1 MKRKVIA
8 LVLTACMAL
17 GLCACGGSSSSST
30 QTDKPAETEAA
41 ETAGAEEST
50 EEATGDS
57 AEAAGGVNTDVSG
70 KVVIYT
76 SMYED
81 IIDDME
87 KELNPDLHREN
98 LKAFSWLLSQLKT
111 APDLWAA
118 WGTIIE
124 KRPYLPGCVLDMA
137 DTGKKFGARW
147 FTAGPRSQKG
157 HPHHPLYLKKDSPL
171 DPFTDLES
179 YLGGLSNA

>member
-50 EEATGDS
+50 EEAAGDS

-87 KELNPDLHREN
+87 KELKNVFPN
-98 LKAFSWLLSQLKT
+98 LKIEFFQGGSGTLQPKI
-111 APDLWAA
+111 AA
-118 WGTIIE
+118 EMDSG
-124 KRPYLPGCVLDMA
+124 KMGC
-137 DTGKKFGARW
+137 
-147 FTAGPRSQKG
+147 
-157 HPHHPLYLKKDSPL
+157 DS
-171 DPFTDLES
+171 T
-179 YLGGLSNA
+179 